1 VSIAVPQSSGPSV
14 PTSTPSTTASPS
26 DHTGAPTVGHRALI
40 AEALDNRRCPRRV
53 RYELRDGVAVAAFS
67 AASSTVAALA
77 FSLLLSRVG

>member
-1 VSIAVPQSSGPSV
+1 MSVAVPQSPPPPGP
-14 PTSTPSTTASPS
+14 PQQQGST
-26 DHTGAPTVGHRALI
+26 GGHRALI

-53 RYELRDGVAVAAFS
+53 RYEVRDGVAVAAFS